1 MGKKQKA
8 ASAVARTSGSFIGG
22 ITNNPGIVII
32 ALILGGLFLF
42 RKQISEG
49 IGGLGEGLFN
59 LKLPDFNFPDIK
71 FPDIKFPDFSFPD
84 FSFPDFEFPDFTS
97 SFAGF
102 QEQFT
107 NLFTGFQE
115 QFDKFEFP
123 VIPPLFKDEDDPTT
137 AGAGGGFGN
146 DPRRQSTFDRDESG
160 VLSQFELDNLRDIAD
175 DIEGLTPAQ
184 SFAFIERGVIPSGF
198 EVVDGILQQIMQQ
211 VQPVVQPVVQPQPVV
226 SNLPSG
232 FDLFVTPGS
241 NVPGGF
247 IFETP
252 IANLS
257 LSQIIDKFMVTAS
270 QAANILAIAKDDFG
284 DFDFGT
290 NTGGGIG
297 SILQN
302 IPALSGLGGNVSDNQ
317 FQGLSA
323 QEIANLLTGGNI
335 QNF

>member
-8 ASAVARTSGSFIGG
+8 ASAVARTSGSFLGG

-32 ALILGGLFLF
+32 ALVLGGLFLF
-42 RKQISEG
+42 RDQIAKG
-49 IGGLGEGLFN
+49 IGGLGENLLGGLGN
-59 LKLPDFNFPDIK
+59 IEIK
-71 FPDIKFPDFSFPD
+71 FPEIKFPDFSFPD
-84 FSFPDFEFPDFTS
+84 FSFPEIKFPDFSDFKFPDFTS
-97 SFAGF
+97 SFEGF

-123 VIPPLFKDEDDPTT
+123 VIPPLFKEDDETITT
-137 AGAGGGFGN
+137 GGGFGD
-146 DPRRQSTFDRDESG
+146 DPRRMSTFDRDESG
-160 VLSQFELDNLRDIAD
+160 ILSQFELDNLRDIAD
-175 DIEGLTPAQ
+175 ITSGLTPAQ
-184 SFAFIERGVIPSGF
+184 RFAFIERGVIPTGF
-198 EVVDGILQQIMQQ
+198 IVENGQLVNEQQQGFA
-211 VQPVVQPVVQPQPVV
+211 QPVEQPVIQPQPVV

-241 NVPGGF
+241 NVPGGA

-290 NTGGGIG
+290 NTGLGIG
-297 SILQN
+297 SFV
-302 IPALSGLGGNVSDNQ
+302 PSGLGSNVSDSQ
-317 FQGLSA
+317 FQGLSS

>member
-1 MGKKQKA
+1 MVSRKQKA
-8 ASAVARTSGSFIGG
+8 VSAAARTGGSFLGG

-32 ALILGGLFLF
+32 ALVLGGLFLF
-42 RKQISEG
+42 RDQIAKG
-49 IGGLGEGLFN
+49 IGGLGENLLGGLGN
-59 LKLPDFNFPDIK
+59 IDIK
-71 FPDIKFPDFSFPD
+71 LPDIKFPDFSFPD
-84 FSFPDFEFPDFTS
+84 FSFPEIKFPDFSFPDFEFPDFTS
-97 SFAGF
+97 QFQGF

-123 VIPPLFKDEDDPTT
+123 VIPPLFKDEDDDTT
-137 AGAGGGFGN
+137 TSGGGFGD
-146 DPRRQSTFDRDESG
+146 DPRRPPPPVRPGLSG
-160 VLSQFELDNLRDIAD
+160 FEIANLPDIAD

-184 SFAFIERGVIPSGF
+184 SFAFIERGVIPTGF
-198 EVVDGILQQIMQQ
+198 EVVDGILQNIMQQ
-211 VQPVVQPVVQPQPVV
+211 VQPVVQPFVQPQPVP
-226 SNLPSG
+226 STLPSG
-232 FDLFVTPGS
+232 FELFVTPGS
-241 NVPGGF
+241 NVPGGA

-290 NTGGGIG
+290 NTGLGIG
-297 SILQN
+297 SFV
-302 IPALSGLGGNVSDNQ
+302 PSGLGGNVSDPN
-317 FQGLSA
+317 FQGLTA